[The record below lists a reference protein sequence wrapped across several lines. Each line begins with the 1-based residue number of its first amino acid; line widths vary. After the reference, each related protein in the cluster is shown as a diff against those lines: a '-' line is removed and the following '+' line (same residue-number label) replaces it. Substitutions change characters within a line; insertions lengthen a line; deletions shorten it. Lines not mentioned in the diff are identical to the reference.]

1 MKLIQQQTIQESLT
15 VSYQIEKI
23 SKNEIELFKKNLTD
37 YLTKINPAEHEENA
51 KNLVRDFFR
60 DTFYNGK
67 NDINT
72 KGRIDLA
79 IYQHDQPVVIFET
92 KKPSAKTDPDMVQ
105 AGNLKAKAM
114 YQLVLYFL
122 EERIQHHNIDIK
134 YLVATNM
141 HEWFIFDAAL
151 FNKIFYENKKLVREY
166 TEWRAK
172 AKVSADRDLFY
183 KQIAR
188 PVVEESEPQLLY
200 TYFDIRD
207 AEKLIKK
214 NTREADNKLALYF
227 KIFSPR
233 HLLKESARNDS
244 NQLNKEFY
252 NELLHII
259 GLEEIKDGG
268 KKRIDRKKKDLEEG
282 SLLENTVNILK
293 TRSKLQNIENLNQY
307 GEQEEDQLFSAALEL
322 CITWLNR
329 VLFLK
334 LLEGQLIT
342 FHRKDPSYAFLN
354 TGKIAD
360 FDELDE
366 LFFEVLAVPQ
376 NKRSASVIRKFGN
389 IPYLNSSLFEASALE
404 NSSLRIADLKDRL
417 ELSLYAGTVLK
428 DNADKRLR
436 GTKNTLQYLFEFLNA
451 YDFASEDTE
460 NVVVETKKDVINASV
475 LGLIFEKINGYKD
488 GSFFTPGFITEYMC
502 RESLRRAVAEK
513 FKGHEASIESFEDV
527 KSYVHKF
534 YKKDDLL
541 SFNLTINSLKIC
553 DPAVGSGHFLVSA
566 LNELLVIKSELGI
579 LLDAEGQPLEYLVKI
594 ENDTLIT
601 THRSTNEPFNYL
613 LDKDNTPP
621 PALQKVQH
629 ALFHEKQTLIEGC
642 LFGVDINPKS
652 VMICR
657 LRLWIELLK
666 HAYYI
671 TDAKGKKGEALELQT
686 LPNIDINIKT
696 GNSLISRFDIKAD
709 LGKALRSIK
718 YNINQYRG
726 FVNDYKNATDKE
738 TKHGLL
744 KIIEQIKGQFRT
756 EIAKYTDPRVL
767 RIQKLSEELYLKYQG
782 TQLFNSTLTEEQ
794 KKKRQKLVD
803 EHEKLVAELEETRNS
818 KIYNHAF
825 EWRFEFPEVLDDN
838 GDFIGFDAVIGNPPY
853 ISLQKIKDST
863 KLYSNQGFQTF
874 TKLGD
879 LYCLF
884 YERGID
890 LLKESGN
897 LAFITSNSW
906 LRTQYGEA
914 LRKFFVEKSNPQ
926 ILINIEDTQ
935 IFEEATVESNIM
947 ITQRSTWNNQ
957 LKAASLNNEF
967 SNTQPITE
975 YFDNS
980 YNLIS
985 DLNIN
990 GWIIGEEKERLL
1002 KQKIENGSKLLGKHG
1017 VTIYRGVTTGA
1028 NKAFYIDKRLKDVL
1042 IKEDGKSADL
1052 IKPAIRGRDI
1062 QKYQIQKDDL
1072 YLIFTRRGIN
1082 IEQYKAIKNYLLQ
1095 FKDSLLP
1102 KPDDWNED
1110 KNGEWK
1116 GRKEGPYKWFE
1127 IQDNTAYYED
1137 FEKDKIV
1144 WGELSDEPKFAI
1156 DDGKLYPNNTLF
1168 IMTGSNLKYI
1178 SSVLNSKLSKWYFNQ
1193 ISTSS
1198 GMGTNRWLK
1207 YKIEQLPIKEIG
1219 ARERKPLEVLV
1230 EKIIDQ
1236 KKKGPTVDTTAL
1248 ENEIDQLVYKLYH
1261 LTPEEVKIVEGKS

>member
-23 SKNEIELFKKNLTD
+23 SKGEIELFKKNLAD
-37 YLTKINPAEHEENA
+37 YLSKINPAEHEENA

-79 IYQHDQPVVIFET
+79 IYQYDQPVVIFET
-92 KKPSAKTDPDMVQ
+92 KKPSTKTDPDMVQ

-122 EERIQHHNIDIK
+122 EERIQHNNIDIK

-141 HEWFIFDAAL
+141 HEWFIFDAVL
-151 FNKIFYENKKLVREY
+151 FEKLFFKNKTLVKDY

-172 AKVSADRDLFY
+172 AKVSPDRDLFY
-183 KQIAR
+183 KQIAK
-188 PVVEESEPQLLY
+188 PVVEEFEPQLLY

-214 NTREADNKLALYF
+214 NTNEADNKLALYF
-227 KIFSPR
+227 KVFSPR
-233 HLLKESARNDS
+233 HLLKETARNDS

-268 KKRIDRKKKDLEEG
+268 KKRIDRKKKDIEEG
-282 SLLENTVNILK
+282 SLLENTINILQ

-307 GEQEEDQLFSAALEL
+307 GEKEEDQVFSVALEL

-376 NKRSASVIRKFGN
+376 AKRSASVVKKFGN
-389 IPYLNSSLFEASALE
+389 IPYLNSSLFEASVLE

-417 ELSLYAGTVLK
+417 DLSVYPGTVLK
-428 DNADKRLR
+428 DNSDKRFK
-436 GTKNTLQYLFEFLNA
+436 GKKNTLQYIFEFLNA

-513 FKGHEASIESFEDV
+513 FKGHEASIASFEDV

-534 YKKDDLL
+534 YKKDDLIK
-541 SFNLTINSLKIC
+541 FNQTINSIKIC
-553 DPAVGSGHFLVSA
+553 DPAVGSGHFLVSV

-579 LLDAEGQPLEYLVKI
+579 LTDADGQPLEYLVKI
-594 ENDTLIT
+594 ENDTLIV

-613 LDKDNTPP
+613 LDKDGTPP
-621 PALQKVQH
+621 IALQKVQH
-629 ALFHEKQTLIEGC
+629 ALFHEKQKLIEGC

-671 TDAKGKKGEALELQT
+671 TDGKTKKGDSLELQT
-686 LPNIDINIKT
+686 LPNIDINIKA
-696 GNSLISRFDIKAD
+696 GNSLISRFEIKAD

-744 KIIEQIKGQFRT
+744 KIIDQIKGQFRT
-756 EIAKYTDPRVL
+756 EIAKYTDPRVV

-782 TQLFNSTLTEEQ
+782 TQLFDSKLTEEQ
-794 KKKRQKLVD
+794 KKKRQKLVN
-803 EHEKLVAELEETRNS
+803 EHEKLATELEEAKNS
-818 KIYNHAF
+818 KIYQNAF

-838 GDFIGFDAVIGNPPY
+838 GDFVGFDVIIGNPPY
-853 ISLQKIKDST
+853 IRQEELSDSKDYLKQSYKVFSST
-863 KLYSNQGFQTF
+863 A
-874 TKLGD
+874 
-879 LYCLF
+879 
-884 YERGID
+884 D
-890 LLKESGN
+890 LLVY
-897 LAFITSNSW
+897 FIEKGISVLNDNGQFSFIIANKF
-906 LRTQYGEA
+906 LRAGFGKPLRNYLQYFQLMEIIDFND
-914 LRKFFVEKSNPQ
+914 LPV
-926 ILINIEDTQ
+926 
-935 IFEEATVESNIM
+935 FEEATTYPCILSVVKKPKGETFHAI
-947 ITQRSTWNNQ
+947 Q
-957 LKAASLNNEF
+957 LDALHVQDLKSH
-967 SNTQPITE
+967 ITE
-975 YFDNS
+975 NGFSIDQSNLNPEGWNLAKQEIQSLLDKLKLAGHSLGGYLDNDV
-980 YNLIS
+980 YYGI
-985 DLNIN
+985 
-990 GWIIGEEKERLL
+990 K
-1002 KQKIENGSKLLGKHG
+1002 
-1017 VTIYRGVTTGA
+1017 TGL
-1028 NKAFYIDKRLKDVL
+1028 NKAFVIDEKVRSTL
-1042 IKEDGKSADL
+1042 IKEDSKSEEI
-1052 IKPAIRGRDI
+1052 IKPFLEGKDVKR
-1062 QKYQIQKDDL
+1062 YQYLKSKQ
-1072 YLIFTRRGIN
+1072 YLILLKNGQTQQLFGELPEGKAFEVLSKKYPAIAKYLVNFENEAKNRFDQGQYWWELRPCDYYDKFEQFKIVYPNICKQPEFTLDEGGTYTNQKCFI
-1082 IEQYKAIKNYLLQ
+1082 IPHADKYLLGLLNSSLTFFLFRNILPKLRGDFYEPSYVY
-1095 FKDSLLP
+1095 FKDFPIAKASDSVKNEIASLV
-1102 KPDDWNED
+1102 
-1110 KNGEWK
+1110 
-1116 GRKEGPYKWFE
+1116 
-1127 IQDNTAYYED
+1127 
-1137 FEKDKIV
+1137 DKIL
-1144 WGELSDEPKFAI
+1144 EL
-1156 DDGKLYPNNTLF
+1156 
-1168 IMTGSNLKYI
+1168 
-1178 SSVLNSKLSKWYFNQ
+1178 
-1193 ISTSS
+1193 
-1198 GMGTNRWLK
+1198 
-1207 YKIEQLPIKEIG
+1207 
-1219 ARERKPLEVLV
+1219 
-1230 EKIIDQ
+1230 
-1236 KKKGPTVDTTAL
+1236 KKKDPAANTGAL
-1248 ENEIDQLVYKLYH
+1248 EAEIDKAVYKLYN
-1261 LTPEEVKIVEGKS
+1261 LTPDEVKIIEGRE

>member
-1 MKLIQQQTIQESLT
+1 MLYHIGMKLIQQQTIQESLS

-23 SKNEIELFKKNLTD
+23 GKSELDLFKKNLVE
-37 YLTKINPAEHEENA
+37 YLSKINPAEHEENA

-79 IYQHDQPVVIFET
+79 IYQDEKPVVIFET
-92 KKPSAKTDPDMVQ
+92 KKPSTKTDPDMVQ

-122 EERIQHHNIDIK
+122 EERIQHNNINIK
-134 YLVATNM
+134 YLIATNM
-141 HEWFIFDAAL
+141 LEWFIFDAAL
-151 FNKIFYENKKLVREY
+151 FEKLFLKNKTLVKDY

-172 AKVSADRDLFY
+172 AKVSSDRDLFY
-183 KQIAR
+183 KQIAKQ
-188 PVVEESEPQLLY
+188 VIEELEPQLAY

-214 NTREADNKLALYF
+214 NSKEADNKLALYF
-227 KIFSPR
+227 KVFSPR
-233 HLLKESARNDS
+233 HLLKETARNDS

-268 KKRIDRKKKDLEEG
+268 KKRIDRKKKDIEEG
-282 SLLENTVNILK
+282 SLLENTINILQ

-307 GEQEEDQLFSAALEL
+307 GEKEEDQVFSVALEL

-329 VLFLK
+329 ILFLK

-376 NKRSASVIRKFGN
+376 TKRSASVVKKFGN
-389 IPYLNSSLFEASALE
+389 IPYLNSSLFEASVLE

-417 ELSLYAGTVLK
+417 DLTVYSGTVLK
-428 DNADKRLR
+428 DNSDKRYK
-436 GTKNTLQYLFEFLNA
+436 GKKNTLQYLFEFLNA

-502 RESLRRAVAEK
+502 RESLRRAIIEK
-513 FKGHEASIESFEDV
+513 FKVHEASIESFEDV

-534 YKKDDLL
+534 YKKEDLKK
-541 SFNLTINSLKIC
+541 FNQTVNSIKVC

-566 LNELLVIKSELGI
+566 LNELLAIKSELGI
-579 LLDAEGQPLEYLVKI
+579 LIDAEAQPLEYLVKI
-594 ENDTLIT
+594 ENDTLIV
-601 THRSTNEPFNYL
+601 THRSSNEPFNYL
-613 LDKDNTPP
+613 LDKDGTPP
-621 PALQKVQH
+621 IALQKVQQ
-629 ALFHEKQTLIEGC
+629 ALFHEKQMLIEGC

-671 TDAKGKKGEALELQT
+671 TDGKTKKADALELQT
-686 LPNIDINIKT
+686 LPNIDINIKA
-696 GNSLISRFDIKAD
+696 GNSLVSRFDIKAD

-744 KIIEQIKGQFRT
+744 KIIDQIKGQFRT
-756 EIAKYTDPRVL
+756 EIAKYTDPRVV

-782 TQLFNSTLTEEQ
+782 TQLFDSKLTEEQ

-803 EHEKLVAELEETRNS
+803 EHEKLAAELEEAKNN
-818 KIYNHAF
+818 KIYQNAF

-838 GDFIGFDAVIGNPPY
+838 GDFIGFDVAIGNPPY
-853 ISLQKIKDST
+853 IRQESIKEI
-863 KLYSNQGFQTF
+863 KPYLKNNYEVF
-874 TKLGD
+874 TGTA
-879 LYCLF
+879 
-884 YERGID
+884 D
-890 LLKESGN
+890 LLIYFFELGLKLIRKQSSLSMIVSNKFMKADYGHSLRSLITKHQIDEIIDFGELPVFDEASTFPVILN
-897 LAFITSNSW
+897 LTKNGDKPRLTFAQVKS
-906 LRTQYGEA
+906 LD
-914 LRKFFVEKSNPQ
+914 FVNLKD
-926 ILINIEDTQ
+926 I
-935 IFEEATVESNIM
+935 VESIGSKLKKKSLENDWILAEESNVALM
-947 ITQRSTWNNQ
+947 EN
-957 LKAASLNNEF
+957 LKAAGTSLSDYLTHTKIVYGLKTGYNDAFFIDEVTK
-967 SNTQPITE
+967 S
-975 YFDNS
+975 
-980 YNLIS
+980 NLIAEDKNS
-985 DLNIN
+985 AKIIVPLAVGDDIRRYNIDY
-990 GWIIGEEKERLL
+990 
-1002 KQKIENGSKLLGKHG
+1002 SKK
-1017 VTIYRGVTTGA
+1017 
-1028 NKAFYIDKRLKDVL
+1028 
-1042 IKEDGKSADL
+1042 
-1052 IKPAIRGRDI
+1052 
-1062 QKYQIQKDDL
+1062 
-1072 YLIFTRRGIN
+1072 YLILTKIGVDIKS
-1082 IEQYKAIKNYLLQ
+1082 YPAIKNHLDK
-1095 FKDSLLP
+1095 FKSRL
-1102 KPDDWNED
+1102 EARSD
-1110 KNGEWK
+1110 KGKFWWEL
-1116 GRKEGPYKWFE
+1116 RPC
-1127 IQDNTAYYED
+1127 DYYES
-1137 FEKDKIV
+1137 FLSPKIV
-1144 WGELSDEPKFAI
+1144 YPIIAKEPRFAFSPDEMYFNDKTF
-1156 DDGKLYPNNTLF
+1156 F
-1168 IMTGSNLKYI
+1168 IPTKDFFLLGY
-1178 SSVLNSKLSKWYFNQ
+1178 LNSKLAWFY
-1193 ISTSS
+1193 
-1198 GMGTNRWLK
+1198 LK
-1207 YKIEQLPIKEIG
+1207 KICSVLGDPEKGGRLELRTIYMETLPVPKVKPQQAKEISQ
-1219 ARERKPLEVLV
+1219 RV
-1230 EKIIDQ
+1230 EKILAL
-1236 KKKGPTVDTTAL
+1236 KKKDQTTDISAL
-1248 ENEIDQLVYKLYH
+1248 EDEINQIVYKLYN
-1261 LTPEEVKIVEGKS
+1261 LTTDEIKIIEGKD